1 MIKDILRDSKI
12 IAIVGRSPNPTKDSN
27 MVARYLQNNGYKL
40 VPIYPSED
48 EILGCKVYRN
58 ISDALREN
66 DIDIIVV
73 FRKSEVALNIA
84 KEVIDNINYSTN
96 LKAFWLQLGII
107 NDDIKDLLK
116 PYDIYFV
123 QDKCI
128 KIEHQLLL
136 D

>member
-1 MIKDILRDSKI
+1 MIRDILFNSKI
-12 IAIVGRSPNPTKDSN
+12 IAIVGLSPNPTKDSN

-96 LKAFWLQLGII
+96 LKAFWLQINII
-107 NDDIKDLLK
+107 NDSIKDLLA
-116 PYDIYFV
+116 PYNIHFV
-123 QDKCI
+123 QNKCI

>member
-12 IAIVGRSPNPTKDSN
+12 IAIVGLSPNPTKDSN

-84 KEVIDNINYSTN
+84 KEVID
-96 LKAFWLQLGII
+96 
-107 NDDIKDLLK
+107 
-116 PYDIYFV
+116 FV